1 MKINDCEGP
10 CMVLAGA
17 GMCNAGRILH
27 HLKQNLWKPETV
39 VIIVGFQ
46 AYGSLGRRLLE
57 GEKRVKIFGE
67 QIAVKARIHS
77 LGGFSA
83 HAGRTDLLR
92 WFEPLADNRP
102 RVILTHGEDKGRQAL
117 CQGIKEAHGLECE
130 LPEYGETYE
139 I

>member
-1 MKINDCEGP
+1 
-10 CMVLAGA
+10 MVLAGA

-27 HLKQNLWKPETV
+27 HLKQNLWRPETV

-46 AYGSLGRRLLE
+46 AYGSLGRLLLE
-57 GEKRVKIFGE
+57 GRDKVKIFGE
-67 QIAVKARIHS
+67 QIAVKAKIHS

-92 WFEPLADNRP
+92 WFEPLASNRP
-102 RVILTHGEDKGRQAL
+102 RVILTHGEEKGRKAL
-117 CQGIKEAHGLECE
+117 CRGIHEKHGLDCK